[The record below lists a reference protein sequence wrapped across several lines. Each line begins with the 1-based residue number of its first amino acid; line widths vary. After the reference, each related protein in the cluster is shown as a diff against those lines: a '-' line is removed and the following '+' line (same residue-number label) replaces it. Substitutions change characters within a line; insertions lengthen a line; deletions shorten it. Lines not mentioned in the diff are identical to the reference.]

1 MFFYIL
7 FNKYYNQ
14 ISSALLAEHKK
25 SVGKIH
31 IKDIQPSFDA
41 ITNYGFS
48 IPTQHA
54 QNLVQSFHNRYK
66 VTFKPLVF
74 PEDSLKKDV
83 KNEIEP
89 EWSGFFKTVTVL
101 IDNHDF
107 YKAIETV
114 FQRRYQGIVHA
125 TEILGKDVK
134 LLAEITK
141 AYDEAVNVGKSR
153 AKLLKGLQ
161 YLAGDSQL
169 LMSRYYAQIER
180 LRDDFNHYSSQ
191 TVESLQ
197 QAKQNLS
204 SEVEK
209 IISQERNTQSE
220 YAQFFMDY
228 RLRVTQEID
237 PICDRLK
244 TFSFRGQEMR
254 SHLIE
259 HLTDLQDRHPEQLEL
274 MRGDLNQEFTLVLN
288 ELKQMRAVETADKK
302 ARQTIQNFPKSTQL
316 EFFQDVAEVK
326 QQIALRG
333 ISDRIRESDELLP
346 IQQKIELIE
355 QNYLQEINDLSEVE
369 RQYLNLRTETLGSF
383 ESPVKFSLEQLKL
396 ANTEIFSPVQNS
408 YRLVIGKLDKYDSNN
423 NEELLN
429 QLTTDGMLLG
439 ISELGQAIEKPV
451 QVSTSLDIEK
461 ISQEIDRK
469 INDIG
474 WESRV
479 GFMQVLLDEENTFDK
494 PAILFFTRQ
503 PQTERPE
510 FTALLEVTQEGQLAY
525 IRKLVCICPLPSHLL
540 NNLLEGYKTTF
551 KNKNREVMQLIA
563 DEFLANKLKLDFQ
576 SHIAQ
581 AMVQAKHRL
590 RDAYLENLREYSVQK
605 VVSETLE
612 NNIFLKTI
620 DEVII
625 SKALDAATGFEDN
638 SEPFNW

>member
-1 MFFYIL
+1 MFFTTL
-7 FNKYYNQ
+7 FNKYYDQ
-14 ISSALLAEHKK
+14 ISSALLPEHKK
-25 SVGKIH
+25 SVGKIQ
-31 IKDIQPSFDA
+31 IRDIQPSFDA

-54 QNLVQSFHNRYK
+54 QNLVQSFHNRYQ
-66 VTFKPLVF
+66 VTFKPLAF
-74 PEDSLKKDV
+74 PEDSLKENV

-89 EWSGFFKTVTVL
+89 EWSGFFKTLTVL

-134 LLAEITK
+134 LVAEITK
-141 AYDEAVNVGKSR
+141 VYDEAVNVGKSR
-153 AKLLKGLQ
+153 SKLLKGLQ

-169 LMSRYYAQIER
+169 LMSRYSAQIER

-204 SEVEK
+204 SEVEI

-259 HLTDLQDRHPEQLEL
+259 YLTDLQDRHPEQLEL

-288 ELKQMRAVETADKK
+288 ELKQMQAVETADKK
-302 ARQTIQNFPKSTQL
+302 ARQTIQNFPNSTQL

-333 ISDRIRESDELLP
+333 IGDRIRESDNLLS
-346 IQQKIELIE
+346 IQQKIESIE
-355 QNYLQEINDLSEVE
+355 QDYLQKINYLYEVE
-369 RQYLNLRTETLGSF
+369 RQYLNLRTETLDSF
-383 ESPVKFSLEQLKL
+383 ESPVKFSLEQLNL
-396 ANTEIFSPVQNS
+396 GNTEIFSPVQNS
-408 YRLVIGKLDKYDSNN
+408 YRLVVGKLDKYGSN

-439 ISELGQAIEKPV
+439 ISDLGQAIKKSV

-461 ISQEIDRK
+461 ISQEIERR
-469 INDIG
+469 ITDIG

-510 FTALLEVTQEGQLAY
+510 FTALLEVTQEGQLVY

-551 KNKNREVMQLIA
+551 KNKNREVMQLIT

-590 RDAYLENLREYSVQK
+590 RDAYLENLREDSVQK
-605 VVSETLE
+605 IVSEALE

-625 SKALDAATGFEDN
+625 SKALDVATGFEDN
-638 SEPFNW
+638 SEQLNW

>member
-1 MFFYIL
+1 MFFPIL
-7 FNKYYNQ
+7 FNKYYDQ
-14 ISSALLAEHKK
+14 ISSALLPEHKK
-25 SVGKIH
+25 SVGKIN
-31 IKDIQPSFDA
+31 IRDIQPSFEA
-41 ITNYGFS
+41 IANYDFS

-54 QNLVQSFHNRYK
+54 QNLVQSFYNRYK
-66 VTFKPLVF
+66 ITFKPLVL
-74 PEDSLKKDV
+74 PEDSLKEDV

-89 EWSGFFKTVTVL
+89 EWSGFFKTVTAL

-134 LLAEITK
+134 LVVEIAK
-141 AYDEAVNVGKSR
+141 AYDEAVNVAKSR

-161 YLAGDSQL
+161 YLAADSQL
-169 LMSRYYAQIER
+169 LMSRYSAQIER
-180 LRDDFNHYSSQ
+180 LRDDFNHYSPQ

-209 IISQERNTQSE
+209 IISQDRNTQSE

-244 TFSFRGQEMR
+244 TFSFRAQEMR

-259 HLTDLQDRHPEQLEL
+259 HLTDLQDRHPDQLEL
-274 MRGDLNQEFTLVLN
+274 MRDDLNQQFTLVLN
-288 ELKQMRAVETADKK
+288 ELKQIQAVETADQK
-302 ARQTIQNFPKSTQL
+302 ARQTIQNFPNSTQL

-333 ISDRIRESDELLP
+333 ISDRIRESDDLLS
-346 IQQKIELIE
+346 IQQKIESIE
-355 QNYLQEINDLSEVE
+355 QDYLQEINDLAEIE
-369 RQYLNLRTETLGSF
+369 RQYLNLRTETLDSF
-383 ESPVKFSLEQLKL
+383 EAPVKFSLDQLNL
-396 ANTEIFSPVQNS
+396 ATTDIFSNLQNS
-408 YRLVIGKLDKYDSNN
+408 YRLVVGKLDKYGGN

-439 ISELGQAIEKPV
+439 ISELGQAIKTPV
-451 QVSTSLDIEK
+451 QVSISLDIEK
-461 ISQEIDRK
+461 ISQEIERR
-469 INDIG
+469 ITDIG
-474 WESRV
+474 WENRI

-563 DEFLANKLKLDFQ
+563 DQFLANKLKLDFQ

-581 AMVQAKHRL
+581 AMVQAKRRL

-605 VVSETLE
+605 VVGQALK

-620 DEVII
+620 DEEII
-625 SKALDAATGFEDN
+625 SKALVAATSEDDFEK
-638 SEPFNW
+638 PNW

>member
-1 MFFYIL
+1 MFFPIL
-7 FNKYYNQ
+7 FNKYYDQ
-14 ISSALLAEHKK
+14 ISSALLPEHKK

-31 IKDIQPSFDA
+31 IRDIQPSFDA

-54 QNLVQSFHNRYK
+54 QNLVQSFHSRYQ
-66 VTFKPLVF
+66 VTFKPLAF
-74 PEDSLKKDV
+74 PEDSIKEDV

-89 EWSGFFKTVTVL
+89 EWSGFFKTLTVL

-125 TEILGKDVK
+125 TEVLAKSVK
-134 LLAEITK
+134 LIAEIAKT
-141 AYDEAVNVGKSR
+141 YDEAVNVGNSR

-161 YLAGDSQL
+161 YLAADSQL
-169 LMSRYYAQIER
+169 LMSRYHTQIEG
-180 LRDDFNHYSSQ
+180 LRDKFDRYSSQ

-197 QAKQNLS
+197 QAKQSLS

-209 IISQERNTQSE
+209 LINKERSTQSE

-228 RLRVTQEID
+228 RLRVTQQID
-237 PICDRLK
+237 PICDSLK

-259 HLTDLQDRHPEQLEL
+259 YLTDLQDRHPEQLEL
-274 MRGDLNQEFTLVLN
+274 MRSDLDREFTLVWN
-288 ELKQMRAVETADKK
+288 ELKQMQALENADKK
-302 ARQTIQNFPKSTQL
+302 ARQAIQTLASLTQL

-333 ISDRIRESDELLP
+333 ISDTIRESNDLLS
-346 IQQKIELIE
+346 IQTKIELIE
-355 QNYLQEINDLSEVE
+355 QEHYQQVNDLAEVE
-369 RQYLNLRTETLGSF
+369 RQYSSLRTETLDSL
-383 ESPVKFSLEQLKL
+383 ECPVKFTFDQLNL
-396 ANTEIFSPVQNS
+396 ASTDIFVPVQNS
-408 YRLVIGKLDKYDSNN
+408 YRLVVGKLKEYGSN

-439 ISELGQAIEKPV
+439 ISDLGQVIEKPI
-451 QVSTSLDIEK
+451 QVSTSLEIEK
-461 ISQEIDRK
+461 ICQEIERK
-469 INDIG
+469 IIDLGLENRI
-474 WESRV
+474 
-479 GFMQVLLDEENTFDK
+479 GFMQVLLDEGNNFDK

-503 PQTERPE
+503 PQTDRPE
-510 FTALLEVTQEGQLAY
+510 ITALLEVTHEGKLAY

-540 NNLLEGYKTTF
+540 NTLLEGYKTTF

-576 SHIAQ
+576 SQIAQ
-581 AMVQAKHRL
+581 AMVQAKQRL
-590 RDAYLENLREYSVQK
+590 RDAYLENLREDTLQK
-605 VVSETLE
+605 VVSDDLE

-620 DEVII
+620 HGLII
-625 SKALDAATGFEDN
+625 KALDVATGFEEE
-638 SEPFNW
+638 SEELNW

>member
-1 MFFYIL
+1 MFFTTL
-7 FNKYYNQ
+7 FNKYYDQ
-14 ISSALLAEHKK
+14 ISSALLPEHKK
-25 SVGKIH
+25 SVGKIQ
-31 IKDIQPSFDA
+31 IRDIQPSLDA

-54 QNLVQSFHNRYK
+54 QNLVQSFHDRYK
-66 VTFKPLVF
+66 VTFKPLVL
-74 PEDSLKKDV
+74 PEDSLKEDV

-89 EWSGFFKTVTVL
+89 EWSGFFKTVTAL
-101 IDNHDF
+101 IDHHDF

-114 FQRRYQGIVHA
+114 FQRRYQGIVRA
-125 TEILGKDVK
+125 TEILAKDVK
-134 LLAEITK
+134 LCAEIAK
-141 AYDEAVNVGKSR
+141 IYDEAVNVAKSR

-169 LMSRYYAQIER
+169 LMSRYSAQIER

-254 SHLIE
+254 SQLIE
-259 HLTDLQDRHPEQLEL
+259 HLTDLQDRHPDQLEL
-274 MRGDLNQEFTLVLN
+274 MRDDLNQQFTLVLN
-288 ELKQMRAVETADKK
+288 ELKQMQAVETADKK
-302 ARQTIQNFPKSTQL
+302 ARQTVQNFPNSTQL

-326 QQIALRG
+326 QQIALRS
-333 ISDRIRESDELLP
+333 ISDRIRESDNLLS
-346 IQQKIELIE
+346 IQQKIESIE
-355 QNYLQEINDLSEVE
+355 QDYLQEINDLAEVE
-369 RQYLNLRTETLGSF
+369 RQYLNLRTETLDSF
-383 ESPVKFSLEQLKL
+383 KSPVKFSLEQLNL
-396 ANTEIFSPVQNS
+396 GNTEIFSPVQNS
-408 YRLVIGKLDKYDSNN
+408 YRLVVGKLDKYGSN

-439 ISELGQAIEKPV
+439 ISDLGQAIEKPV
-451 QVSTSLDIEK
+451 LVSTSLDIEK
-461 ISQEIDRK
+461 ISQEIERK
-469 INDIG
+469 ITDIG
-474 WESRV
+474 WEKRV
-479 GFMQVLLDEENTFDK
+479 GFIQVLLDEENTFDK

-510 FTALLEVTQEGQLAY
+510 FTALLEVTQEGQLVY

-551 KNKNREVMQLIA
+551 KNKNREVMQLIT

-581 AMVQAKHRL
+581 AMVQAKRRL
-590 RDAYLENLREYSVQK
+590 RDAYLENLREYSLQK
-605 VVSETLE
+605 VVSEALE

-638 SEPFNW
+638 SEQFNW

>member
-1 MFFYIL
+1 MFFTTL
-7 FNKYYNQ
+7 FNKYYDQ
-14 ISSALLAEHKK
+14 ISSALLPEHKK
-25 SVGKIH
+25 SVGKIQ
-31 IKDIQPSFDA
+31 IRDIQPSFDA

-54 QNLVQSFHNRYK
+54 QNLVQSFHNRYQ
-66 VTFKPLVF
+66 VTFKPLAF
-74 PEDSLKKDV
+74 PEDSLKENV

-89 EWSGFFKTVTVL
+89 EWSGFFKTLTVL

-134 LLAEITK
+134 LVAEITK
-141 AYDEAVNVGKSR
+141 VYDEAVNVGKSR
-153 AKLLKGLQ
+153 SKLLKGLQ

-169 LMSRYYAQIER
+169 LMSRYSAQIER

-204 SEVEK
+204 SEVEI

-259 HLTDLQDRHPEQLEL
+259 YLTDLQDRHPEQLEL

-288 ELKQMRAVETADKK
+288 ELKQMQAVETADKK
-302 ARQTIQNFPKSTQL
+302 ARQTIQNFPNSTQL

-333 ISDRIRESDELLP
+333 IGDRIRESDNLLS
-346 IQQKIELIE
+346 IQQKIESIE
-355 QNYLQEINDLSEVE
+355 QDYLQKINYLYEVE
-369 RQYLNLRTETLGSF
+369 RQYLNLRTETLDSF
-383 ESPVKFSLEQLKL
+383 ESPVKFSLEQLNL
-396 ANTEIFSPVQNS
+396 GNTEIFSPVQNS
-408 YRLVIGKLDKYDSNN
+408 YRLVVGKLDKYGSN

-439 ISELGQAIEKPV
+439 ISDLGQAIKKSV

-461 ISQEIDRK
+461 ISQEIERR
-469 INDIG
+469 ITDIG

-510 FTALLEVTQEGQLAY
+510 FTALLEVTQEGQLVY

-551 KNKNREVMQLIA
+551 KNKNREVMQLIT

-590 RDAYLENLREYSVQK
+590 RDAYLENLREDSVQK
-605 VVSETLE
+605 IVSEALE

-638 SEPFNW
+638 SEQLNW

>member
-1 MFFYIL
+1 MFFTTL
-7 FNKYYNQ
+7 FNKYYDQ
-14 ISSALLAEHKK
+14 ISSALLPEHKK
-25 SVGKIH
+25 SVGKIQ
-31 IKDIQPSFDA
+31 IRDIQPSFDA

-54 QNLVQSFHNRYK
+54 QNLVQSFHNRYQ
-66 VTFKPLVF
+66 VTFKPLAF
-74 PEDSLKKDV
+74 PEDSLKENV

-89 EWSGFFKTVTVL
+89 EWSGFFKTLTVL

-134 LLAEITK
+134 LVAEITK
-141 AYDEAVNVGKSR
+141 VYDEAVNVGKSR
-153 AKLLKGLQ
+153 SKLLKGLQ

-169 LMSRYYAQIER
+169 LMSRYSAQIER

-204 SEVEK
+204 SEVEI

-259 HLTDLQDRHPEQLEL
+259 YLTDLQDRHPEQLEL

-288 ELKQMRAVETADKK
+288 ELKQMQSVETADKK
-302 ARQTIQNFPKSTQL
+302 ARQTIQNFPNSTQL

-333 ISDRIRESDELLP
+333 IGDRIRESDNLLS
-346 IQQKIELIE
+346 IQQKIESIE
-355 QNYLQEINDLSEVE
+355 QDYLQKINYLYEVE
-369 RQYLNLRTETLGSF
+369 RQYLNLRTETLDSF
-383 ESPVKFSLEQLKL
+383 ESPVKFSLEQLNL
-396 ANTEIFSPVQNS
+396 GNTEIFSPVQNS
-408 YRLVIGKLDKYDSNN
+408 YRLVVGKLDKYGSN

-439 ISELGQAIEKPV
+439 ISDLGQAIKKSV

-461 ISQEIDRK
+461 ISQEIERR
-469 INDIG
+469 ITDIG

-510 FTALLEVTQEGQLAY
+510 FTALLEVTQEGQLVY

-551 KNKNREVMQLIA
+551 KNKNREVMQLIT

-590 RDAYLENLREYSVQK
+590 RDAYLENLREDSVQK
-605 VVSETLE
+605 IVSEALE

-638 SEPFNW
+638 SEQLNW

>member
-1 MFFYIL
+1 MFFPIL
-7 FNKYYNQ
+7 FNKYYDQ
-14 ISSALLAEHKK
+14 ISSALLPEHKK

-31 IKDIQPSFDA
+31 IRDIQPSFDA
-41 ITNYGFS
+41 IANYGFS

-54 QNLVQSFHNRYK
+54 QNLVQSFQNRYQ
-66 VTFKPLVF
+66 VTFKPLAF
-74 PEDSLKKDV
+74 PEDSIKEDV

-89 EWSGFFKTVTVL
+89 EWSGFFKTLTVL

-125 TEILGKDVK
+125 TEILAKSVK
-134 LLAEITK
+134 LIAEIAKT
-141 AYDEAVNVGKSR
+141 YDEAVNVGNSR

-161 YLAGDSQL
+161 YLAADSQL
-169 LMSRYYAQIER
+169 LMSRYHTQIEG
-180 LRDDFNHYSSQ
+180 LRDKFDRYSSQ

-197 QAKQNLS
+197 QAKQSLS

-209 IISQERNTQSE
+209 LINKERSTQSD

-228 RLRVTQEID
+228 RLRITQQID
-237 PICDRLK
+237 PICDSLK

-254 SHLIE
+254 SRLIE
-259 HLTDLQDRHPEQLEL
+259 YLTDLQDRHPDQLEL
-274 MRGDLNQEFTLVLN
+274 MRGDLNREFTLVFE
-288 ELKQMRAVETADKK
+288 ELKQMQAVENADKK
-302 ARQTIQNFPKSTQL
+302 ARQAIQSFANATPL

-333 ISDRIRESDELLP
+333 ISDTIRESDNLLS
-346 IQQKIELIE
+346 IQQKIESIE
-355 QNYLQEINDLSEVE
+355 QGYYRQVNDLAEVE
-369 RQYLNLRTETLGSF
+369 RQYLSLRIETLDSL
-383 ESPVKFSLEQLKL
+383 ESPVKFTLDQLNL
-396 ANTEIFSPVQNS
+396 ATTDIFVPAQNS
-408 YRLVIGKLDKYDSNN
+408 YRLVVGKLEKYGSN

-439 ISELGQAIEKPV
+439 ISDLGQAIEKPV
-451 QVSTSLDIEK
+451 QVSTFLDIEK
-461 ISQEIDRK
+461 IYQEIDRK
-469 INDIG
+469 ITDIG
-474 WESRV
+474 LANRV
-479 GFMQVLLDEENTFDK
+479 GFMQVLLDEGNTFDK

-510 FTALLEVTQEGQLAY
+510 VTALLEVTQEGKLAY

-540 NNLLEGYKTTF
+540 NGLLEGYKITF

-581 AMVQAKHRL
+581 AMVQAKQRL
-590 RDAYLENLREYSVQK
+590 RDAYLENLREETVQK
-605 VVSETLE
+605 VVNEALE
-612 NNIFLKTI
+612 NNIFLNTL
-620 DEVII
+620 DELII
-625 SKALDAATGFEDN
+625 KALDVATGFEEE
-638 SEPFNW
+638 SEELNW

>member
-1 MFFYIL
+1 MFFTTL
-7 FNKYYNQ
+7 FNKYYDQ
-14 ISSALLAEHKK
+14 ISSALLPEHKK
-25 SVGKIH
+25 SVGKIQ
-31 IKDIQPSFDA
+31 IRDIQPSFDA

-48 IPTQHA
+48 IPTQHT
-54 QNLVQSFHNRYK
+54 QNLVQSFHNRYQ
-66 VTFKPLVF
+66 VTFKPLAF
-74 PEDSLKKDV
+74 PEDSLKENV

-89 EWSGFFKTVTVL
+89 EWSGFFKTLTVL

-134 LLAEITK
+134 LVAEIAK
-141 AYDEAVNVGKSR
+141 AYDEAVNVAKSR

-161 YLAGDSQL
+161 YLAADSQL
-169 LMSRYYAQIER
+169 LMSRYSAQIER

-259 HLTDLQDRHPEQLEL
+259 YLTDLQDRHPEQLEL

-288 ELKQMRAVETADKK
+288 ELKQMQAVETADKK
-302 ARQTIQNFPKSTQL
+302 ARQTIQNFPNSTQL

-333 ISDRIRESDELLP
+333 IGDRIRESDNLLS
-346 IQQKIELIE
+346 IQQKIESIE
-355 QNYLQEINDLSEVE
+355 QDYLQEINYLSEVE
-369 RQYLNLRTETLGSF
+369 RQYLNLRTETLDSF
-383 ESPVKFSLEQLKL
+383 ESPVKFSLEQLNL
-396 ANTEIFSPVQNS
+396 GNTEIFSPVKNS
-408 YRLVIGKLDKYDSNN
+408 YRLVVGKLDKYGSN

-439 ISELGQAIEKPV
+439 ISDLGQAIEKSV

-461 ISQEIDRK
+461 ISQEIERR
-469 INDIG
+469 ITDIG

-510 FTALLEVTQEGQLAY
+510 FTALLEVTQEGQLVY

-551 KNKNREVMQLIA
+551 KNKNREVMQLIT

-590 RDAYLENLREYSVQK
+590 RDAYLENLREDSVQK
-605 VVSETLE
+605 VVIEALE

-638 SEPFNW
+638 SEQLNW